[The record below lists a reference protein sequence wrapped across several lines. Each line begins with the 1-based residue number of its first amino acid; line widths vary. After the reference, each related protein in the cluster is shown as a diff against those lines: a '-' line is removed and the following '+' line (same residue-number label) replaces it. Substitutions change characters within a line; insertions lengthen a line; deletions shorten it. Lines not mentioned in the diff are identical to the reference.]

1 MIGKTT
7 NNYIKSR
14 VQHPLKKTKHSK
26 TKMAITQNK
35 MKKLNMLLFGLV
47 LISTTTF
54 ISCKK
59 CATCTQTITTSINVS
74 TPGYPQT
81 SKSTFEACDKDLDA
95 VNGKTTT
102 ATSSSGSVVVTAT
115 SKTTCN

>member
-1 MIGKTT
+1 
-7 NNYIKSR
+7 
-14 VQHPLKKTKHSK
+14 
-26 TKMAITQNK
+26 MAITQNK

-47 LISTTTF
+47 LFSTTTF

-59 CATCTQTITTSINVS
+59 CATCTQTITTSVNVS

-102 ATSSSGSVVVTAT
+102 AKSSSGSVVVTVT